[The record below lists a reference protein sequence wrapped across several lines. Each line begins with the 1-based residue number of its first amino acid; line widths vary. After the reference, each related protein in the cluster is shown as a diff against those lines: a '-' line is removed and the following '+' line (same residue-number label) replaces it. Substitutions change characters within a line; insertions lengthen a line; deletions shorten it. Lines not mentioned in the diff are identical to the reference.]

1 MAPPEIVAAE
11 TGKAFRAFIDAPYVL
26 HRNRPHFVPP
36 LRKERRDLFDKA
48 RHPFFRHAE
57 AAFFLARRDGGCVP
71 TLTTHPFQDPDDPQD
86 LAQEVFVR
94 LYRNLDRYDPDR
106 PFEPWFWRL
115 AANVAAT
122 YRRQRPA
129 AAAELVDVAEA
140 VSAAREEALPLARA
154 LADLSDELRLPVL
167 LHYYLDLPLEEIA
180 TAMGLSLSA
189 VKSRLH
195 RARALLRRLLVE
207 E

>member
-1 MAPPEIVAAE
+1 MQAERALAALRAHP
-11 TGKAFRAFIDAPYVL
+11 GDDSGSDARARAARGGDLDAFESLVRRYQRRVYGLAYQHL
-26 HRNRPHFVPP
+26 H
-36 LRKERRDLFDKA
+36 
-48 RHPFFRHAE
+48 
-57 AAFFLARRDGGCVP
+57 
-71 TLTTHPFQDPDDPQD
+71 DPDEAQD

-94 LYRNLDRYDPDR
+94 LYRNLGRYDPER

-122 YRRQRPA
+122 YRRHRPA
-129 AAAELVDVAEA
+129 TTAELPDVAEA
-140 VSAAREEALPLARA
+140 SSAAREEALPLARA

-180 TAMGLSLSA
+180 GAMGLSLSA

>member
-1 MAPPEIVAAE
+1 MQADRALAALRAHPGDD
-11 TGKAFRAFIDAPYVL
+11 TGSDAQARAARGGDLDAFEALVRRYQRRVYALAYQHLRD
-26 HRNRPHFVPP
+26 PH
-36 LRKERRDLFDKA
+36 
-48 RHPFFRHAE
+48 E
-57 AAFFLARRDGGCVP
+57 A
-71 TLTTHPFQDPDDPQD
+71 QD

-94 LYRNLDRYDPDR
+94 LFRSLDRYDPDR
-106 PFEPWFWRL
+106 PFAPWFWRL

-122 YRRQRPA
+122 YRRRRPA
-129 AAAELVDVAEA
+129 SAVELRDVAG
-140 VSAAREEALPLARA
+140 ARPLPSEDTLPLTSA
-154 LADLSDELRLPVL
+154 LADLSDELRLPIL

-180 TAMGLSLSA
+180 AAMGLSLSA

>member
-1 MAPPEIVAAE
+1 MQADGTLAAL
-11 TGKAFRAFIDAPYVL
+11 RAHPGDEPDVDA
-26 HRNRPHFVPP
+26 
-36 LRKERRDLFDKA
+36 
-48 RHPFFRHAE
+48 
-57 AAFFLARRDGGCVP
+57 LARAAHGGDLDAFEGLVRRYQRRVYA
-71 TLTTHPFQDPDDPQD
+71 LAYQHLHDPDEAQD

-94 LYRNLDRYDPDR
+94 LFRNLERYDPGR

-129 AAAELVDVAEA
+129 RAIELPDIAAAGESSED
-140 VSAAREEALPLARA
+140 SLPLARA

-167 LHYYLDLPLEEIA
+167 LHYYLDLPLEAIA
-180 TAMGLSLSA
+180 GAMGISVSA

-207 E
+207 D

>member
-1 MAPPEIVAAE
+1 MQADQALAAL
-11 TGKAFRAFIDAPYVL
+11 RA
-26 HRNRPHFVPP
+26 
-36 LRKERRDLFDKA
+36 
-48 RHPFFRHAE
+48 HPGDSSGADV
-57 AAFFLARRDGGCVP
+57 LARAARGGDLDAFEALVRRYQRRVYA
-71 TLTTHPFQDPDDPQD
+71 LAYQHLHDPDEAQD

-94 LYRNLDRYDPDR
+94 LFRNLERYDPDR

-129 AAAELVDVAEA
+129 SAVELPDIAAPAGGSED
-140 VSAAREEALPLARA
+140 ALPLARA
-154 LADLSDELRLPVL
+154 LADLSDDLRLPVL

-180 TAMGLSLSA
+180 GAMGLSLSA

-207 E
+207 D